1 MLSAIIFDM
10 DGTLAD
16 TEEIHR
22 QAFNQA
28 FTEFGIDCRWDRGE
42 YKQLLAISGGRE
54 RIRNYLLTYELVNL
68 NRAGITKLAASI
80 HRRKSEIYREKLSS
94 DPIRLRPGVA
104 GLIHAAINEGVHLG
118 IATSSSRKN
127 VETLLM
133 NALDERAL
141 ELFDTIVTCE
151 LVEDKKPSPSVYQ
164 YALAEMGLVPEHCVA
179 VEDTR
184 NGNLAALRAGL
195 KTVITTHAF
204 TTDDDFGGASLVVD
218 QIGTADDP
226 FHVIAGND
234 FGYDYVCL
242 DFLRM
247 ILADNTVQDVWEE
260 RKTAAVK

>member
-28 FTEFGIDCRWDRGE
+28 FTEFDINCHWDREE

-54 RIRNYLLTYELVNL
+54 RIRNYLLTHDLVNL
-68 NRAGITKLAASI
+68 DRAGITKLAANI

-94 DPIRLRPGVA
+94 DHIRLRPGVTE
-104 GLIHAAINEGVHLG
+104 LIHAAKSEGIRLG
-118 IATSSSRKN
+118 IATSSSKKN
-127 VETLLM
+127 VEALLI
-133 NALDERAL
+133 NALDMHSL

-151 LVEDKKPSPSVYQ
+151 IVEDKKPSPSVYQ
-164 YALAEMGLVPEHCVA
+164 YALAELGLIPDHCIA

-204 TTDDDFGGASLVVD
+204 TTDDDFSGASLVVD

-226 FHVIAGND
+226 FHVIAGNHFD
-234 FGYDYVCL
+234 YDHVCL
-242 DFLRM
+242 ELLRM
-247 ILADNTVQDVWEE
+247 ILADDNAQAVWEE
-260 RKTAAVK
+260 RKTAAAK